1 MFLFQFLFPSFSEH
15 FRNIGISVASL
26 SLPRIATPATPNLWA
41 RISSAVLTISS
52 PKILAKLASVVATGG
67 RFQAITRNEI
77 LLFLRQKAFR
87 DCFFLPGAWPTSGIF
102 VVACLFDFCVCVRVS
117 VHSMALTIYIY
128 MYIYINYIKLFIIIC
143 LFSLKM
149 VCWVLTS
156 DSFVMVVSSCFHQRM
171 PNFDLFGSCLAALQ
185 FWTYQDILLVD
196 TPPKS

>member
-87 DCFFLPGAWPTSGIF
+87 DCFFFSPARDQQVVFLLLDVCLIF
-102 VVACLFDFCVCVRVS
+102 VCVCVRVS

-128 MYIYINYIKLFIIIC
+128 ICIYIYYLLLFVYFLWKWYVGCSHLTVLSWLFHAKLWLWILPGSPSILNI
-143 LFSLKM
+143 SRY
-149 VCWVLTS
+149 
-156 DSFVMVVSSCFHQRM
+156 SFGRT
-171 PNFDLFGSCLAALQ
+171 P
-185 FWTYQDILLVD
+185 
-196 TPPKS
+196 PPKS

>member
-26 SLPRIATPATPNLWA
+26 SLARIATPATPNLWA

-87 DCFFLPGAWPTSGIF
+87 DCFFFLPGAWPTSGIF
-102 VVACLFDFCVCVRVS
+102 VVGCLFDSCVCVCVCQS
-117 VHSMALTIYIY
+117 IPWHYV
-128 MYIYINYIKLFIIIC
+128 YIYIHVYIYKLFIIIC
-143 LFSLKM
+143 LFYLKM
-149 VCWVLTS
+149 VLVCWVLTS
-156 DSFVMVVSSCFHQRM
+156 DSFGRGCFILFSSENAKLWLWILPGRPFNLEHIKI
-171 PNFDLFGSCLAALQ
+171 F
-185 FWTYQDILLVD
+185 FW
-196 TPPKS
+196 